1 MKKAF
6 ENFKF
11 PQRLNIQT
19 KTYVITTIIQ
29 GLSEVDG
36 FHDMVSKKSEK
47 MSEMTRE
54 KANLGGKLKKHEAE
68 ALSNKEKVKEIMI
81 GIADQ

>member
-1 MKKAF
+1 
-6 ENFKF
+6 
-11 PQRLNIQT
+11 
-19 KTYVITTIIQ
+19 
-29 GLSEVDG
+29 
-36 FHDMVSKKSEK
+36 